1 MATQLSIGD
10 FSRMTHLSVKAL
22 RLYHD
27 LGLLAP
33 AVVDQQSGY
42 RYYEAH
48 QVPTAQVIRR
58 FRDLDMPVERVRAVL
73 AAPDIATRNTLVV
86 EHLRRM
92 ESQLEQ
98 TQSIV
103 ASLRTLLDAST
114 SPIAVE
120 YRSVPALRVAAISKT
135 VDLRELKA
143 WWSDSFA
150 AIFAALRTAGVAPA
164 GPSGGVYPTELFTD
178 EIGKALVY
186 VPIAASFEPRGDI
199 RVIELPAVELAI
211 AVHDGPLHEADRTY
225 GPLGTHV
232 SERVLGVEGPIR
244 EQYLVTDD
252 DTVDESQLRTEI
264 GWPIFRTAAGV

>member
-1 MATQLSIGD
+1 MATLLSIGD

-22 RLYHD
+22 RHYHE

-33 AVVDQQSGY
+33 AAVDHQSGY

-58 FRDLDMPVERVRAVL
+58 FRDLDMPVEHLKAVL
-73 AAPDIATRNTLVV
+73 AAPDIATRNALVV

-120 YRSVPALRVAAISKT
+120 YRSVPPLRVAAIAKT
-135 VDLRELKA
+135 VDQDELKS

-150 AIFAALRTAGVAPA
+150 AIFAALRRAGIGQA
-164 GPSGGVYPTELFTD
+164 GPPGGVYPTELFTD
-178 EIGKALVY
+178 DIAELLVY
-186 VPIAASFEPRGDI
+186 VPITAGFERAGDI
-199 RVIELPAVELAI
+199 HVVELPAVELAI
-211 AVHDGPLHEADRTY
+211 ALHHGPLCDADRTY
-225 GPLGTHV
+225 GPLGAHV
-232 SERVLGVEGPIR
+232 TERALGVEGPIR
-244 EQYLVTDD
+244 EHYLVTDD
-252 DTVDESQLRTEI
+252 DTADESQLRTEI
-264 GWPIFRTAAGV
+264 GWPIFRTTPG